1 MKSLDSV
8 LKIEVYDKDVGE
20 IDDIQG
26 SISLPLINLDNQ
38 TLIDQWFE
46 LSTANQTEEGQIR
59 LRLQLIWSKFTYYQ
73 NLVKNSE
80 EKMDKIRSELNELE
94 KYFELFNLPFGIL
107 LYCDLDDHL
116 IKKIWGDE
124 AENYAPHMNMTTS
137 LPNLGHFNSTIRN
150 TNLFASTVGNVIRG
164 TFLSN

>member
-80 EKMDKIRSELNELE
+80 ENRI
-94 KYFELFNLPFGIL
+94 
-107 LYCDLDDHL
+107 
-116 IKKIWGDE
+116 
-124 AENYAPHMNMTTS
+124 
-137 LPNLGHFNSTIRN
+137 
-150 TNLFASTVGNVIRG
+150 
-164 TFLSN
+164 